1 MSKLLEG
8 SVVNQTEETTIV
20 LFFHQ
25 GKQFLFD
32 LSFLVHIKPGN
43 STVTGIAKQ
52 QYYLDIEQT
61 VLDIDLKLTMLM
73 VIKSCST
80 R

>member
-1 MSKLLEG
+1 MARGVPIFGGPEVLE
-8 SVVNQTEETTIV
+8 VAQPY
-20 LFFHQ
+20 Q